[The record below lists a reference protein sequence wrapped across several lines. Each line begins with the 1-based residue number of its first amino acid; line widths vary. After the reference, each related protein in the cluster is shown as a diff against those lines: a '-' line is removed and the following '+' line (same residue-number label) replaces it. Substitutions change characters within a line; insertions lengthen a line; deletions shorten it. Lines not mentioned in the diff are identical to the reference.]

1 MTDRELLAEYRRTG
15 SGEFF
20 AEIVARH
27 ASMVHSTCLR
37 ILRDEHAAED
47 ATQATFLLLSGKAR
61 KLSRKTVLSGWLF
74 RTAQFTALRQSRSA
88 ARRAKHERE
97 AGMSREETAPPTASW
112 GDVRPEL
119 DAAMA
124 ALSAHQQNVVVMRC
138 LQQKPQAEV
147 ARELG
152 CSESSVS
159 AVLSRALGRLRDK
172 LARRGVTVPAAAL
185 AGMLAEEAAIPAPA
199 ALVAAVQAACLG
211 KAAASPG
218 AAALAQT
225 AAKAMLAIKVKV
237 AATVLAGAAV
247 LGAGGSL
254 AARNILAG
262 ELAVPVEKEAAAPIL
277 THAGFWRCYSV
288 RSARAMVP
296 ASKGESLEV
305 MKNSRGKEDDLATPP
320 PPEGWTRPG
329 FDDSAW
335 RRRRG
340 PFGGGVKVWA
350 GAYQPTGSSLICVR
364 GRFSVPEPGKVRR
377 LTLAGDY
384 AGGLVVYLNGR
395 EVFRQHLPEGDLT
408 ADTPADPYGK
418 DCYLD
423 GKGKLIP
430 QPYTANQLIKKGDGD
445 LAVRIAKRTERRLGP
460 IALPVEVLVKGVNV
474 LAVEVH
480 RSAFRPEARK
490 WKGSHRNARWA
501 HVGLDSVRL
510 AADAGPGAILPAL
523 GRPRGLQVWNV
534 DNHDQLLGN
543 EHGDACESLRPI
555 RMVGARGGTYSGA
568 VAAGAGEGLKG
579 LTAKVSDLRG
589 PGGKALPASGVQV
602 RYAWPTRIGFGKR
615 PVFAV
620 LEARPPRAEELAA
633 AKAAGPEGATVP
645 VWLTV
650 RVPDDAAPGKYAGEM
665 TVSAE
670 GSAPVRVPVEIEV
683 VNWALPSPRGFATF
697 MGVYQS
703 PESVALQY
711 GVELWSEEHW
721 KRVEKSFELLGRLG
735 NNLLVIPLVNRTEY
749 GNDECMIPWIR
760 NPGSGSGVQ
769 GSGEENP
776 KPGTPN
782 PEPYTY
788 DFSVFDKYLE
798 VAARHCRLEVIS

>member
-1 MTDRELLAEYRRTG
+1 MTDRELLAEYRKTG
-15 SGEFF
+15 SGDLFS
-20 AEIVARH
+20 EIVARH

-88 ARRAKHERE
+88 ARRARHERE
-97 AGMSREETAPPTASW
+97 AGMNREETAPTTATW
-112 GDVRPEL
+112 PEVRPEL

-124 ALSAHQQNVVVMRC
+124 TLSAHQQNVVVMRC

-147 ARELG
+147 AQELG

-185 AGMLAEEAAIPAPA
+185 AGMLAEQAAVPAPA
-199 ALVAAVQAACLG
+199 ALVYAVQAACLG

-225 AAKAMLAIKVKV
+225 ATKAMLAIKIKV

-247 LGAGGSL
+247 LGFGGSV
-254 AARNILAG
+254 AARNLFAG
-262 ELAVPVEKEAAAPIL
+262 ELAVPVREEAAAPIL
-277 THAGFWRCYSV
+277 THGGYWRCFAV
-288 RSARAMVP
+288 RSARLMIPGSSGEVP
-296 ASKGESLEV
+296 QP
-305 MKNSRGKEDDLATPP
+305 MKNSKGKDDDLVTAP
-320 PPEGWTRPG
+320 PPEGWTRPD

-364 GRFSVPEPGKVRR
+364 GRFRVAAPEKIHK

-384 AGGLVVYLNGR
+384 AGGLIVYLNGR
-395 EVFRQHLPEGDLT
+395 EVFRQHLPQGEISP
-408 ADTPADPYGK
+408 DTPADPYGK

-423 GKGKLIP
+423 AKGKLIP

-445 LAVRIAKRTERRLGP
+445 LAVRIAKRTGRRLGP
-460 IALPVEVLVKGVNV
+460 VALPLEGLAKGVNV

-501 HVGLDSVRL
+501 HVGLDSLRL
-510 AADAGPGAILPAL
+510 AADAAPGAILPAL
-523 GRPRGLQVWNV
+523 GRPEGLQVWNL
-534 DNHDQLLGN
+534 DNHCHPDGS
-543 EHGDACESLRPI
+543 EYGDPCEPLRPLRI
-555 RMVGARGGTYSGA
+555 TGAGGGTYSAA
-568 VAAGAGEGLKG
+568 VAAGGRKDPKG
-579 LTAKVSDLRG
+579 ISAKVSDLRG
-589 PGGKALPASGVQV
+589 PGGKTIPASRVLI
-602 RYAWPTRIGFGKR
+602 RYAWPTRIGFGRK

-620 LEARPPRAEELAA
+620 LEDRPPGAEELAA
-633 AKAAGPEGATVP
+633 AKAANPDGTAVP
-645 VWLTV
+645 VWLTG
-650 RVPDDAAPGKYAGEM
+650 RVPDDAAPGRYAGEM

-670 GSAPVRVPVEIEV
+670 GSAPVQVPVELEV
-683 VNWALPSPRGFATF
+683 VDWTLPEARNFATF
-697 MGVYQS
+697 MGIYQS

-711 GVELWSEEHW
+711 DVEFWSEEHW
-721 KRVEKSFELLGRLG
+721 KRMERSFELMGRLG
-735 NNLLVIPLVNRTEY
+735 NNLLIVPLVNRTEY
-749 GNDECMIPWIR
+749 GNDECT
-760 NPGSGSGVQ
+760 
-769 GSGEENP
+769 
-776 KPGTPN
+776 GTWRWP
-782 PEPYTY
+782 PAT
-788 DFSVFDKYLE
+788 
-798 VAARHCRLEVIS
+798 AGWR